1 MEVWVSDVDEL
12 VSHSL
17 FVGQCPAIFHDV
29 AAFVPPPHP
38 ANIDADVS
46 SVLVSRESTV
56 EGELCRR
63 RVTLYIDE
71 R

>member
-29 AAFVPPPHP
+29 AAFVPLPHP

-56 EGELCRR
+56 EGEALCRH
-63 RVTLYIDE
+63 RVTL
-71 R
+71 